1 MLCFFIFETFC
12 PSFLYTNCKG
22 SNDLRMEMSDPFSV
36 PESLRYWGAAIQG
49 LVNGGEIPR
58 KILTGDYSEQENT
71 QDKERF
77 KNQRNRSF
85 QQNKRGNLQI
95 GRRGQFRAKRSNK
108 NRQRREHKKITS
120 RKINRHGK
128 NQRGNKLH
136 NFERKVSTQ
145 SQKAKNKRRRYGREG
160 SPEILK
166 RNSRSDCR
174 RPNAESLVRQMYKKC
189 EEAGVCMDDN
199 GQKIWESVNEI
210 FARFSYVSP
219 QLRKYITTK
228 EFRRSYMYDGKTLT
242 ANTNE
247 RRLIGPSYKQESYYY
262 PYGLSNTDGKFPDF
276 LAREE
281 NICPKVPHTFFN
293 CYGEC
298 RSDNCNENPPKK
310 GTIIIDDLIPSIL
323 SIPLHKFIT
332 ADLKDF
338 SDPFEGQLGYVL
350 DDKGRVKNVDG
361 TFTFYRN
368 NSRIIRSELAR
379 VSTWNGKNIW
389 DGVGR
394 CSIEVLQRR

>member
-1 MLCFFIFETFC
+1 
-12 PSFLYTNCKG
+12 
-22 SNDLRMEMSDPFSV
+22 MSDPFSV

-49 LVNGGEIPR
+49 LLNGGEIPR

-108 NRQRREHKKITS
+108 NRQKREQKKITS

-145 SQKAKNKRRRYGREG
+145 GQKAKNKRRRYGREG

-174 RPNAESLVRQMYKKC
+174 RPNAESLVRQLYKKC

-247 RRLIGPSYKQESYYY
+247 RRLIGPSYKWESYYY

-281 NICPKVPHTFFN
+281 NTCPKVPHTIFN

-310 GTIIIDDLIPSIL
+310 GTIIIDDLVPSIL

-361 TFTFYRN
+361 TFTFYKN

-389 DGVGR
+389 DGIGR
-394 CSIEVLQRR
+394 DPYKLMQGENKSLIKKSLLKILF